1 MLYTVKMVVGKDI
14 MDVAHTNNG
23 IEAGLILAT
32 LEDDGKEA
40 WICDN
45 IQEVM
50 VG

>member
-1 MLYTVKMVVGKDI
+1 MRYTVKMVVGKDI
-14 MDVAHTNNG
+14 MNVANTNNG

-45 IQEVM
+45 IQEIM